1 MVIFF
6 RRMTSAK
13 EDQNAGVMHS
23 GQYIR
28 EKMQLKGLR
37 NKDVAEKTGV
47 SEAMVSKWIHDNGF
61 PDAQH
66 LKTLAEVL
74 DVAPDEIRQGH
85 DQTPEEKSRLYDRV
99 QELENQ
105 NASLKQKIQEL
116 NADHQKA
123 SCEIEKLKEKGTDT
137 GDTVNMILGVIMI
150 VMGIVFLPQMNA
162 EGYALTAWILIIAFF
177 LGIVVFVYGTIQFF
191 RHSFPGRKK

>member
-6 RRMTSAK
+6 WRMTSVK
-13 EDQNAGVMHS
+13 EDQNTGVMGS
-23 GQYIR
+23 GKYIR
-28 EKMQLKGLR
+28 DKMQAKGLR

-61 PDAQH
+61 PDPQH
-66 LKTLAEVL
+66 LKLLAEVL

-123 SCEIEKLKEKGTDT
+123 SREIEILKEKGTDT
-137 GDTVNMILGVIMI
+137 GDTVNIMLGVIMI

-162 EGYALTAWILIIAFF
+162 EGHVVTAWILIIAFF
-177 LGIVVFVYGTIQFF
+177 LGIVVFAYGTIQFI
-191 RHSFPGRKK
+191 RHSFPMHKK